1 MWPFRSIDQGFEEA
15 VNLNCGGIGQISDY
29 WGNDYF
35 DDVYYHNGKP
45 QQYKGIALTYFLMK
59 PSGLSKNVK

>member
-1 MWPFRSIDQGFEEA
+1 MAFQIDDQGFEEA

-35 DDVYYHNGKP
+35 DDVIITMGNRSNI
-45 QQYKGIALTYFLMK
+45 KGIALTYFLTK
-59 PSGLSKNVK
+59 PSGLSKNAK